1 MRTLQA
7 SVINAG
13 QSEIANAALYPNYVI
28 FDTPL
33 VNLYGA
39 NLPSLQ
45 AMKAVVDPEDVVGF
59 TGGFKL

>member
-1 MRTLQA
+1 MPQLCHIR
-7 SVINAG
+7 
-13 QSEIANAALYPNYVI
+13 Y
-28 FDTPL
+28 PL